1 MSETGANQKKAQS
14 AHRSNQRTASHF
26 HRTPLQAWRDA
37 VREGA
42 NLQRTRDDVTPG
54 TFKRILKYLM
64 RYPWY
69 MFWTFVVLIV
79 DAAIIAIG
87 AAMIQNV
94 VDDFIMPLLK
104 QSHPD
109 FIPLARF
116 LTVLAG
122 LYVIS
127 VLTSWIRPVL
137 LVKIEQ
143 GTLKNIRD
151 DMYAHMQKLPISYFD
166 SHEQGDVMSRY
177 TNDTDALRQAISGA
191 FPQIL
196 FDGISLI
203 CTFAAML
210 WVSLPLTLVTVVL
223 TALIMWADIFLVRFS
238 GRFFIKQQKD
248 IGRVNGF
255 VDEAVNGQKV
265 IKVFT
270 HEQAT
275 ERQFDGI
282 NDELFR
288 SSSLANI
295 FGNLAGPVVN
305 SLGLLTYTIV
315 AIAGSGAALAGWGNL
330 TLHGSMAMT
339 LGTIIAFISLCR
351 QFINPMGEIAQQV
364 TQVMLAMAGASRI
377 FSLLDEP
384 VEQDAGTVTL
394 ANVRENEQGVPHK
407 VDHRTGEWAW
417 DVPSGLSVQPWATG
431 PYPAADGTDNSLV
444 PLRGDI
450 RLSHVNF
457 SYVPGHQILHDITIW
472 AKPGQKVA
480 LVGSTGAGKTTI
492 TNLINRFYDIDS
504 GSITYDGIDIR
515 DIAKPDLRRSL
526 GIVLQDVNLFTGTVM
541 DNIRYGR
548 LDATDQECVAA
559 AKLANA
565 DSFIRMLPDGYNTI
579 LIGNGADLSQGQRQ
593 LISIARAAVADPPV
607 MILDEA
613 TSSIDTRTEQ
623 IVQKGMDALMKN
635 RTVFVIAHRLSTVRN
650 SDAIMVIEH
659 GHIIERGTHD
669 QLIAQKG
676 EYYQLYTGAFELQ

>member
-1 MSETGANQKKAQS
+1 MSSNTS
-14 AHRSNQRTASHF
+14 RSTTKLRRHF

-37 VREGA
+37 VHEA
-42 NLQRTRDDVTPG
+42 SHLQRTRDDVKPG
-54 TFKRILKYLM
+54 TFKRIMKYLM

-69 MFWTFVVLIV
+69 MFWTLVVLVI
-79 DAAIIAIG
+79 DAAIIALGG
-87 AAMIQNV
+87 ALIQNV
-94 VDDFIMPLLK
+94 VDDYIVPLLK

-127 VLTSWIRPVL
+127 VITAWIRPIL

-166 SHEQGDVMSRY
+166 THEQGDVMSRY

-203 CTFAAML
+203 CTLAAML
-210 WVSLPLTLVTVVL
+210 WVSLPLTLITVVL
-223 TALIMWADIFLVRFS
+223 TGLTMWIDVYLVRFS
-238 GRFFIKQQKD
+238 GRFFIRQQKD
-248 IGRVNGF
+248 LGRVNGF
-255 VDEAVNGQKV
+255 VNEAVNGQKV

-270 HEQAT
+270 HEEAT
-275 ERQFDGI
+275 QRQFDEV
-282 NDELFR
+282 NDALFR

-295 FGNLAGPVVN
+295 FGNLSGPVVN
-305 SLGLLTYTIV
+305 SCSLMIYIIV
-315 AIAGSGAALAGWGNL
+315 AIVGAAAALAGWGNL
-330 TLHGSMAMT
+330 TLHGVMSMT
-339 LGTIIAFISLCR
+339 LGTIIAFVSLCR
-351 QFINPMGEIAQQV
+351 QFINPMGEVAQQV
-364 TQVMLAMAGASRI
+364 TQVMLAMAGTSRI

-394 ANVRENEQGVPHK
+394 ANVTTDQQGVLRRT
-407 VDHRTGEWAW
+407 DHRTDEWAW
-417 DVPSGLSVQPWATG
+417 TVPAGLAVQPWASG
-431 PYPAADGTDNSLV
+431 PFPAGDGTNNSLV

-457 SYVPGHQILHDITIW
+457 SYVPGHQILHDISIY

-492 TNLINRFYDIDS
+492 TNLVNRFYDIDS

-548 LDATDQECVAA
+548 LDATDQECIAA

-579 LIGNGADLSQGQRQ
+579 LMGNGSDLSQGQRQ

-613 TSSIDTRTEQ
+613 TSSIDTRTEE

-676 EYYQLYTGAFELQ
+676 EYYQLYTGAFELE

>member
-1 MSETGANQKKAQS
+1 MSTTTQQQGN
-14 AHRSNQRTASHF
+14 RLFLGHF
-26 HRTPLQAWRDA
+26 NRTPLQAWRDA
-37 VREGA
+37 ISEA
-42 NLQRTRDDVTPG
+42 STLQRTRDEMKPG
-54 TFKRILKYLM
+54 TFKRIMRYIG

-69 MFWTFVVLIV
+69 VFWTLVVLIA
-79 DAAIIAIG
+79 DAAIIALGG
-87 AAMIQNV
+87 ALIQNV
-94 VDDFIMPLLK
+94 VDDYILPLLK
-104 QSHPD
+104 QANPD
-109 FIPLARF
+109 FAPLAQF
-116 LTVLAG
+116 LTILG
-122 LYVIS
+122 ILYLVSVI
-127 VLTSWIRPVL
+127 TAWIRPLL

-151 DMYAHMQKLPISYFD
+151 DMYAHMQKLPIAYFD
-166 SHEQGDVMSRY
+166 THEQGDVMSRY
-177 TNDTDALRQAISGA
+177 TNDTDALRQAISQS

-196 FDGISLI
+196 FDIVSLV
-203 CTFAAML
+203 CTLVAML
-210 WVSLPLTLVTVVL
+210 WVSIPLTLVTVVL
-223 TALIMWADIFLVRFS
+223 TALIMWLDVYLVRFS
-238 GRFFIKQQKD
+238 GRFFIKQQQDLGK
-248 IGRVNGF
+248 VNGF

-270 HEQAT
+270 HEDATQA
-275 ERQFDGI
+275 QFDRI

-288 SSSLANI
+288 SSSTANI
-295 FGNLAGPVVN
+295 FGNLSGPVVN
-305 SLGLLTYTIV
+305 SLGLLTYIIIAIV
-315 AIAGSGAALAGWGNL
+315 GAGVALAGWGNF
-330 TLHGSMAMT
+330 TLHGGMAMT
-339 LGTIIAFISLCR
+339 LGTIIAFVSLCR
-351 QFINPMGEIAQQV
+351 SFINPMGEVAQQV

-394 ANVRENEQGVPHK
+394 ANVNDDAHGRPTLA
-407 VDHRTGEWAW
+407 DHRTDEWAW
-417 DVPSGLSVQPWATG
+417 DVPSGIAVASWADG
-431 PYPAADGTDNSLV
+431 PYPAGDGTTHSLV

-457 SYVPGHQILHDITIW
+457 SYVPGHQILHDISIY

-548 LDATDQECVAA
+548 LDATDQECIAA

-579 LIGNGADLSQGQRQ
+579 LSGDGNDLSQGQRQ
-593 LISIARAAVADPPV
+593 LISIARAAVADPPA

-676 EYYQLYTGAFELQ
+676 EYYQLYTGAFELE

>member
-1 MSETGANQKKAQS
+1 MNRAQVT
-14 AHRSNQRTASHF
+14 QRTTRHLHHF
-26 HRTPLQAWRDA
+26 QRTPLQAWRDA
-37 VREGA
+37 IREA
-42 NLQRTRDDVTPG
+42 STLQRTRDEVKPG
-54 TFKRILKYLM
+54 TFKRIMGYLM

-69 MFWTFVVLIV
+69 MFWTLVVLII
-79 DAAIIAIG
+79 DAGIIALG
-87 AAMIQNV
+87 AALIQNV
-94 VDDFIMPLLK
+94 VDDYIMPLLK

-109 FIPLARF
+109 FAPLARF
-116 LTVLAG
+116 LTILAG
-122 LYVIS
+122 LYIIS
-127 VLTSWIRPVL
+127 VITAWIRPIL

-151 DMYAHMQKLPISYFD
+151 DMYAHMQKLPVAYFD
-166 SHEQGDVMSRY
+166 THEQGDVMSRY
-177 TNDTDALRQAISGA
+177 TNDTDALRQAISQA

-196 FDGISLI
+196 FDAISLV
-203 CTFAAML
+203 CTFVAML
-210 WVSLPLTLVTVVL
+210 WVSLPLTLLTVVL
-223 TALIMWADIFLVRFS
+223 TALIMWLDIYLVRFS
-238 GRFFIKQQKD
+238 GRFFVKQQKD
-248 IGRVNGF
+248 LGRVNGF

-270 HEQAT
+270 HEDAT
-275 ERQFDGI
+275 QRQFDEV
-282 NDELFR
+282 NDALFR
-288 SSSLANI
+288 SSSMANI
-295 FGNLAGPVVN
+295 FGNLSGPVVN

-315 AIAGSGAALAGWGNL
+315 AVAGAGAALAGWGNL

-351 QFINPMGEIAQQV
+351 EFINPMGEVAQQV

-377 FSLLDEP
+377 FGLLDEP
-384 VEQDAGTVTL
+384 VEQDSGTVTL
-394 ANVRENEQGVPHK
+394 ANVREDAHGVPK
-407 VDHRTGEWAW
+407 KADHRTEEWAW
-417 DVPSGLSVQPWATG
+417 DVPSGIAVGPWADG
-431 PYPAADGTDNSLV
+431 PYPAGDGTTHSLV

-450 RLSHVNF
+450 RLNHVNF
-457 SYVPGHQILHDITIW
+457 SYVPGRQILHDISIY

-504 GSITYDGIDIR
+504 GTITYDGIDIR

-526 GIVLQDVNLFTGTVM
+526 GIVLQDVSLFTGTVM

-579 LIGNGADLSQGQRQ
+579 LSGNGDDLSQGQRQ

-623 IVQKGMDALMKN
+623 IVQKGMDALMRN
-635 RTVFVIAHRLSTVRN
+635 HTVFVIAHRLSTVRN

-659 GHIIERGTHD
+659 GRIIERGTHD

-676 EYYQLYTGAFELQ
+676 EYYQLYTGAFELE